1 MRYEGGIATQMKKPR
16 WVLVLAFM
24 AVNYGAHSQTPPSQI
39 VVPRPDIEAVVQA
52 MSTKTCAGIVTGRE
66 KQVAAETNIKLLYKD
81 KAIPYP
87 LSADDVAQIL
97 VMMHCT

>member
-1 MRYEGGIATQMKKPR
+1 
-16 WVLVLAFM
+16 
-24 AVNYGAHSQTPPSQI
+24 
-39 VVPRPDIEAVVQA
+39 

-97 VMMHCT
+97 LMMHCT

>member
-1 MRYEGGIATQMKKPR
+1 MQINKRR
-16 WVLVLAFM
+16 WLLVLAFVS
-24 AVNYGAHSQTPPSQI
+24 VNYGALSQTQPSQI
-39 VVPRPDIEAVVQA
+39 VVPRPDVEAVVQA
-52 MSTKTCAGIVTGRE
+52 MSTKTCAGIVTGKD

>member
-1 MRYEGGIATQMKKPR
+1 MQMKKR
-16 WVLVLAFM
+16 RRLLALAFM
-24 AVNYGAHSQTPPSQI
+24 AVNHGVHSQTPSQI
-39 VVPRPDIEAVVQA
+39 VVPRPDIEQVVQA
-52 MSTKTCAGIVTGRE
+52 MSTKTCARIVTGRE

-87 LSADDVAQIL
+87 LSADDVAQVL